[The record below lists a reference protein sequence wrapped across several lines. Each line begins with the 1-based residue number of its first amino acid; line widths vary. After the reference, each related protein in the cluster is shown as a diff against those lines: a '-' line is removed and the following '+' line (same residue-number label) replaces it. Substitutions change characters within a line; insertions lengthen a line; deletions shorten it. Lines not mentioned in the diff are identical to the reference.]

1 MECMLSMLE
10 STNVIQ
16 LLTQCMSREYQA
28 TLPMAQHVV
37 KVNAQQLINIH
48 NIAFSLAS

>member
-16 LLTQCMSREYQA
+16 LLNEQRIPGNTANGTTCCKSQCTTAHKYS
-28 TLPMAQHVV
+28 
-37 KVNAQQLINIH
+37 
-48 NIAFSLAS
+48 